1 MIKGK
6 QVAGVAITIV
16 IMTIFLL
23 LGLFLGY
30 PYGDETQP
38 DKIKEIHVWGSVPE
52 SAGPAKM
59 IANFNKAY
67 KGKGIRAEYYYY
79 DNTEGGNQGL
89 ETTILSGSNVDVYF
103 TYDIA
108 ILQKRAEGNMAIDFS
123 NYLKKDQIDLKSY
136 YNVDVSSCYIN
147 KKPYSIPT
155 KLDQYGIVIN
165 KDMFDAAGI
174 DVPTEWDYDEFM
186 EIAKKLTH
194 GEGKDKVY
202 GMFFCSQQNFG
213 YFIDFFAPCSMGGNP
228 LYNKDTG
235 LSNFNSKEMKNLVGM
250 AYRMMKIDESAPSH
264 EDSVIQKLTQESM
277 FLSGRCAMTIG
288 PWIIRSVKD
297 EANFPHD
304 FTTAFA
310 PYPVEDKN
318 SQNYSQVRLGDYL
331 SVSPYSKYK
340 EESWEFVKWYTTEG
354 ILPLVEGGRIPA
366 YKGFDVKEITEIL
379 LKNGGNSIDR
389 ESAVRVLI
397 EPKDDYAVATNTNKL
412 SRLYHISNDMF
423 EKIMTDEVG
432 IEEGIKEA
440 QKKGDEV
447 LR

>member
-1 MIKGK
+1 
-6 QVAGVAITIV
+6 
-16 IMTIFLL
+16 
-23 LGLFLGY
+23 
-30 PYGDETQP
+30 
-38 DKIKEIHVWGSVPE
+38 
-52 SAGPAKM
+52 
-59 IANFNKAY
+59 
-67 KGKGIRAEYYYY
+67 
-79 DNTEGGNQGL
+79 
-89 ETTILSGSNVDVYF
+89 
-103 TYDIA
+103 
-108 ILQKRAEGNMAIDFS
+108 
-123 NYLKKDQIDLKSY
+123 
-136 YNVDVSSCYIN
+136 
-147 KKPYSIPT
+147 
-155 KLDQYGIVIN
+155 
-165 KDMFDAAGI
+165 
-174 DVPTEWDYDEFM
+174 
-186 EIAKKLTH
+186 
-194 GEGKDKVY
+194 
-202 GMFFCSQQNFG
+202 
-213 YFIDFFAPCSMGGNP
+213 MGGNP

-250 AYRMMKIDESAPSH
+250 AYRMMKIDESAPTH